1 MAFVGVEMMLIKCF
15 YKLDRVAP
23 VDKKNLPDASPP
35 LYIIATSEPKTEAKT
50 PDGILNV
57 LPLIL

>member
-50 PDGILNV
+50 QMGFQMS
-57 LPLIL
+57 